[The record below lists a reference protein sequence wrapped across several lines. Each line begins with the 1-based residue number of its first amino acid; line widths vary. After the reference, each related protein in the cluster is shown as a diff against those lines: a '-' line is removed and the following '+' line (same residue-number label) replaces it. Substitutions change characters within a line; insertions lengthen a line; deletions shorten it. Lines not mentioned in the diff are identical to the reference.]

1 MVNFK
6 ASELPE
12 RNYKV
17 GDKIF
22 LEFEI
27 KSLRMSTDDELW
39 LHSEV
44 NNNNVWLKQDNIVYG
59 VPYRYRDGD
68 IVTYNGKQSKIV
80 SGFNDDWYV
89 LTLDGHMFSLN
100 PALINSLD
108 GHMFDL
114 NPELINFK
122 TKENNIL

>member
-1 MVNFK
+1 MEKFK
-6 ASELPE
+6 VSELSE
-12 RNYKV
+12 RNYKE

-44 NNNNVWLKQDNIVYG
+44 NNNNVWIKQDATVYG
-59 VPYRYRDGD
+59 MPYKYRDGD
-68 IVTYNGKQSKIV
+68 IVNYNGRPGKIV

-89 LTLDGHMFSLN
+89 LTSDGYMS
-100 PALINSLD
+100 AL
-108 GHMFDL
+108 H
-114 NPELINFK
+114 PELINSVI
-122 TKENNIL
+122 TENNVL

>member
-1 MVNFK
+1 MEKFK
-6 ASELPE
+6 ASELSE
-12 RNYKV
+12 RNYKE

-44 NNNNVWLKQDNIVYG
+44 NNNNIWLKQDAIIYG

-68 IVTYNGKQSKIV
+68 IVIYNGKQGKII
-80 SGFNDDWYV
+80 SGFNNDWYV
-89 LTLDGHMFSLN
+89 LTLDGHMFDLN
-100 PALINSLD
+100 PALIN
-108 GHMFDL
+108 F
-114 NPELINFK
+114 E
-122 TKENNIL
+122 TKENNVL

>member
-44 NNNNVWLKQDNIVYG
+44 NNNNVWLKQENIVYG

-68 IVTYNGKQSKIV
+68 IVTYNGKQGKIV

-114 NPELINFK
+114 NPELINSV
-122 TKENNIL
+122 TKENNVL